1 MKRRRMY
8 RFARAQQ
15 PQPQPQRMLPATHE
29 RVVPMHQEPSMEQVF
44 FERGVARGM
53 QIAAQQQHQRIAEVK
68 RNTLQQAQSEP
79 FMVMARQ
86 QGYEQGYAAALR
98 QHPGGQGR
106 VGAHYTHADIQR
118 ARQQGFE
125 EGRRAA
131 GGIPNVNKADV
142 RKKAIDDVMS
152 EVRVISESNPNMAP
166 GPFLKALKHRV
177 KKIG

>member
-1 MKRRRMY
+1 MRRRRMY

-15 PQPQPQRMLPATHE
+15 PQSHPQQMLPVPQE
-29 RVVPMHQEPSMEQVF
+29 RVVEMHQEPSVEQVF

-53 QIAAQQQHQRIAEVK
+53 QIAAQQQHRLMAEVK
-68 RNTLQQAQSEP
+68 RNALHQVQSEP

-86 QGYEQGYAAALR
+86 QGYEQGYAAAL
-98 QHPGGQGR
+98 QQNPGGQGR
-106 VGAHYTHADIQR
+106 SGAQYTHADLQR
-118 ARQQGFE
+118 ARQQGYE

-131 GGIPNVNKADV
+131 GGIPNVDKVEV
-142 RKKAIDDVMS
+142 RKKAIEDVMS

-177 KKIG
+177 KKLG